1 MSDSVRPIDGS
12 PPGFPFLGF
21 SRQEHWSGLPP
32 KYVNFLALT
41 DILPGPSFPLSG
53 KPDLLWVLL
62 DHICVEHSRIL
73 KMWLF
78 CLVFFF
84 FFFTVSHQKSVIIL
98 RFVPHLFLVSLAAYT
113 IFFLSLVSCHLKI
126 NCLYLGVLYVC
137 FILLIYVSFFDLL
150 IGKWLILEN
159 CWPLF
164 L

>member
-1 MSDSVRPIDGS
+1 MSNLLVH
-12 PPGFPFLGF
+12 FYFF
-21 SRQEHWSGLPP
+21 AFCWSNTAP
-32 KYVNFLALT
+32 KYVNFLALP

-84 FFFTVSHQKSVIIL
+84 TVSHQKSVIIL
-98 RFVPHLFLVSLAAYT
+98 RFVPHLFLVSLAAYK

-137 FILLIYVSFFDLL
+137 FILLIHVSFFDLL
-150 IGKWLILEN
+150 I
-159 CWPLF
+159 
-164 L
+164 